1 MIIELEWEDCP
12 ESFSRLLQQAA
23 DAVEI
28 AEGVKKKTS
37 VHLQITDDDT
47 IHEVNRD
54 YRNVDRATDVLS
66 FPTVTYPSGHTAGS
80 AEKALMQSWDAENGS
95 VFLGDILIS
104 MDHAKEQAMEYCH
117 SLEREVAYLFTHG
130 LLHLMG
136 YDHMTDEEKRPMRA
150 MEEKVLTAIGATRDG
165 EM

>member
-1 MIIELEWEDCP
+1 MIIDLEWENCP
-12 ESFSRLLQQAA
+12 DSFLRLLQQAA
-23 DAVEI
+23 DAAEK

-47 IHEVNRD
+47 IHEVNRE
-54 YRNVDRATDVLS
+54 YRDVDRATDVLS
-66 FPTVTYPSGHTAGS
+66 FPTVSYPTGHTAGS
-80 AEKALMQSWDAENGS
+80 AEKALMQSWDAESGS

-104 MDHAKEQAMEYCH
+104 MDHAREQATEYGH

-130 LLHLMG
+130 LFHLMG

-165 EM
+165 E